1 MRLMFC
7 CALAIVTATAFA
19 ATPTAE
25 ENFKKHCSKCHGPDG
40 KAQTRLGKKSGAKDL
55 TDKQGQA
62 KLSDEDV
69 FRTIKLGRKDKNGD
83 EKMDAFGDELSE
95 PQISALV
102 AYVRH
107 FAK

>member
-7 CALAIVTATAFA
+7 CALAIVAATAFA

-25 ENFKKHCSKCHGPDG
+25 ENYKKHCSKCHGPDG
-40 KAQTRLGKKSGAKDL
+40 TAQTRLGKKSGAKNL

-62 KLSDEDV
+62 KLTDEDV
-69 FRTIKLGRKDKNGD
+69 FRTIKEGRKDKNGD
-83 EKMDAFGDELSE
+83 EKMDAFGGELSDSE
-95 PQISALV
+95 ITALV

-107 FAK
+107 FVK

>member
-7 CALAIVTATAFA
+7 CALAIAAAMASA

-25 ENFKKHCSKCHGPDG
+25 ENYKKHCSKCHGPDG

-55 TDKQGQA
+55 TDKQAQA
-62 KLSDEDV
+62 KLADDEV

-83 EKMDAFGDELSE
+83 EKMDAFGGDLSDAE
-95 PQISALV
+95 ITALV
-102 AYVRH
+102 AYVRT

>member
-7 CALAIVTATAFA
+7 CVLTLVTAMTFA

-25 ENFKKHCSKCHGPDG
+25 ENYKKHCSKCHGPDG

-55 TDKQGQA
+55 TDKNGQA
-62 KLSDEDV
+62 KLSDDDV
-69 FRTIKLGRKDKNGD
+69 FRTIKLGRKDKNGE
-83 EKMDAFGDELSE
+83 EKMDAFGGDLSDPE
-95 PQISALV
+95 ITALV